1 MTDKDTNTD
10 HTSYY
15 ILSREYFSECFDE
28 SANTTT
34 SLKTYRQAILLII
47 MTGVFFAIEIG
58 GYVAWFLLCLTVLEL
73 LSMRYKR
80 SWWIAR
86 QMFSRDSGNKV
97 TIRVNDQG
105 IFTDSTYHQQTI
117 LWNDITELKSSEKGF
132 MVIHNS
138 GTSYLS
144 KSGLDEDILALL
156 TAKANR

>member
-73 LSMRYKR
+73 LSIRYKR